1 MIKRVNEFLNE
12 DVESQENMFQGDDDK
27 YLELSEILTQLLDYH
42 SDKYTDSYNA
52 EGKINF
58 LKYKKFNRKYFRV
71 AELNEISKKFF

>member
-1 MIKRVNEFLNE
+1 
-12 DVESQENMFQGDDDK
+12 MFKGDDDQ
-27 YLELSEILTQLLDYH
+27 YLELSEILTQLLDYNNDDKS
-42 SDKYTDSYNA
+42 SDNA